1 MRNKASSRTGL
12 FLMELII
19 AVLFFALASAIC
31 IQLFVKSHLISES
44 SVELNH
50 GVLWAQ
56 NMAEAFYGC
65 NGNGKEMT
73 TLFQSVVYEKEND
86 GTENLTLIFDGD
98 FQPLATAPARGE
110 EAEYFYCVSACIS
123 HCEDGL
129 SICKIWVTELSSN
142 NTIYE
147 LQVSLFPDKEALHA
161 Q

>member
-1 MRNKASSRTGL
+1 MRNRASSRTGL

-65 NGNGKEMT
+65 NGNGEEMAALFENT
-73 TLFQSVVYEKEND
+73 TYEKETD
-86 GTENLTLIFDGD
+86 GTENLTLLFDED
-98 FQPLATAPARGE
+98 FQPLSNTSASANGK
-110 EAEYFYCVSACIS
+110 YSYCVSACIS
-123 HCEDGL
+123 PCEDGL
-129 SICKIWVTELSSN
+129 SICKILVTKSSSN
-142 NTIYE
+142 DSIYE
-147 LQVSLFPDKEALHA
+147 LQVTLFPEKEAIHA